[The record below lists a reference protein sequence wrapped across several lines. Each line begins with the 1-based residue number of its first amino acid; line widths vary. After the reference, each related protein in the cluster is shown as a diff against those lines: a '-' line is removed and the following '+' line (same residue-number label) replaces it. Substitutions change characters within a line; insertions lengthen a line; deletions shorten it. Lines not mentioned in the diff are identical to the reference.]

1 MTEEVHEPAELTL
14 PAVDVLG
21 DARQALAERLVEEA
35 RSSGL
40 NLIGPG
46 GLLADIAKR
55 VIEAGLEVEMTEHLG
70 YERHAVEGRGSGNSR
85 NGYTPKT
92 VTTDIGDVE
101 LAVPRDRAGTFDPA
115 TVPKHQ
121 RRLEGLS
128 ANVISLYAK
137 GMTTGDIQAHLEEI
151 YGTTVSRETISK
163 ITDEVLESEGRAL
176 SIADVLIDAISCRP
190 VTLFTGE
197 VQPGADAGRKHLRG
211 GLGRQR
217 RGIPVVLDHRL
228 TP

>member
-70 YERHAVEGRGSGNSR
+70 YDRHAPEGRNRGNSR
-85 NGYTPKT
+85 NGTRAKT
-92 VTTDIGDVE
+92 VITE
-101 LAVPRDRAGTFDPA
+101 LATVESRA
-115 TVPKHQ
+115 
-121 RRLEGLS
+121 
-128 ANVISLYAK
+128 
-137 GMTTGDIQAHLEEI
+137 
-151 YGTTVSRETISK
+151 
-163 ITDEVLESEGRAL
+163 RAP
-176 SIADVLIDAISCRP
+176 SGPP
-190 VTLFTGE
+190 V
-197 VQPGADAGRKHLRG
+197 
-211 GLGRQR
+211 
-217 RGIPVVLDHRL
+217 
-228 TP
+228 